1 MCGVLLIGDRGILC
15 EFLTGQCRAVSAV
28 RTALLIDAAV
38 IYGAAVRARKS
49 EPPDFSGNI
58 PAAAACG
65 RKSGTCP
72 AVCAAGGGAGC
83 H

>member
-15 EFLTGQCRAVSAV
+15 ELFTRQSRTASAV

-38 IYGAAVRARKS
+38 IYGAAVRVRKS

-72 AVCAAGGGAGC
+72 AVRAAGGGAGC